1 MHVFDLATAHAAGSR
16 GQDQLLTLACARL
29 LDHLGLPHG
38 CLGEALQGDSE
49 CSVAGAGG
57 RDEGRDRRQKNASLG
72 QARETDT
79 AAGVADGLVRA
90 EMVMLMNHD
99 AAKYPIKKPGAKKEK
114 KVR

>member
-1 MHVFDLATAHAAGSR
+1 MRRDLPRPSTV
-16 GQDQLLTLACARL
+16 D
-29 LDHLGLPHG
+29 
-38 CLGEALQGDSE
+38 
-49 CSVAGAGG
+49 
-57 RDEGRDRRQKNASLG
+57 ASLG

-114 KVR
+114 KVRRTGGEQAKSTLAKSIKILIKF